1 MKNKTAD
8 YSLYKDKNKD
18 GTNTV
23 PIQIN
28 HSKKNPQKRI
38 KSNWSK
44 TINVWNYDS
53 AVPPSTFKSINK
65 SELTG

>member
-1 MKNKTAD
+1 MKNKTVD

-28 HSKKNPQKRI
+28 HSKKNPKNE
-38 KSNWSK
+38 SNLIGLK
-44 TINVWNYDS
+44 
-53 AVPPSTFKSINK
+53 
-65 SELTG
+65 L